1 MVYIIPRV
9 EVALWLLIVRS
20 YLKFRSDLYVEHMR
34 SNNHRDNKSKISRSA
49 PADADADDD
58 DDDVASHKRNN
69 KLGTLQCCMQCEQ
82 IRQNFTKLAQF

>member
-49 PADADADDD
+49 PADADAAA
-58 DDDVASHKRNN
+58 DDVASHKRNN
-69 KLGTLQCCMQCEQ
+69 KLGTCTILH
-82 IRQNFTKLAQF
+82 AV

>member
-49 PADADADDD
+49 PADADADD
-58 DDDVASHKRNN
+58 VASHKRNN
-69 KLGTLQCCMQCEQ
+69 KLGTCTILH
-82 IRQNFTKLAQF
+82 AV

>member
-9 EVALWLLIVRS
+9 EVALWLFIVRS

-34 SNNHRDNKSKISRSA
+34 SNNHRDNKSKIYRSA
-49 PADADADDD
+49 PADADAA

-69 KLGTLQCCMQCEQ
+69 KLGTCTILH
-82 IRQNFTKLAQF
+82 AV

>member
-49 PADADADDD
+49 PADAD
-58 DDDVASHKRNN
+58 DDVASHKRNN
-69 KLGTLQCCMQCEQ
+69 KLGTLQCCMQCDQ